1 MTIGIKHYIVWLQ
14 ITEDDVT
21 LVQIFDGKQ
30 YLSHVHLG
38 TFFAKLLVFV
48 KSSAHV
54 ATVCVFKKHEQ
65 LFRGLESIFETNNE
79 RMLSVG

>member
-1 MTIGIKHYIVWLQ
+1 
-14 ITEDDVT
+14 
-21 LVQIFDGKQ
+21 
-30 YLSHVHLG
+30 
-38 TFFAKLLVFV
+38 V

-79 RMLSVG
+79 RMLSVGQHIPFSFSILHQVISHDLLLVQDLHSKLFA